1 MADQSSDFIRQSQAV
16 VQQSWEQWMR
26 YLQQASPQPSASPF
40 AGMGAG
46 FSPTA
51 PMFGVGATAG
61 APMNDVLERSL
72 TGIKGYLDWMQ
83 RAASSRA
90 DPLGT
95 DWQAQMQQLFGNA
108 SQPFAQ
114 AFGGIDSTAAQGF
127 VQQWQAWLA
136 AAGQGGLGGAD
147 WHRPQHMPAFGL
159 QREQQEKQQALMAAM
174 LDSAEQQRRYQA
186 LVLRANAQGLERLQ
200 DKLAEHSEP
209 GRQIESLK
217 ALYDLWIDSAEEA
230 YAEIALSDE
239 FREVYGAMVNAQML
253 ERQLMQQ
260 QLEELCGQL
269 GLPTRSE
276 VDSLGKR
283 LQEVRREQRAASR
296 GDANEELAA
305 LRAELATLKRQ
316 LAGAGLSNRPAAP
329 DPALQT
335 ASVAKSPAPGA
346 AAKKPV
352 AKKAMAKKAAAS
364 AGAAATRK
372 RSTAKARPAARP
384 AAKKTVPDHAVV
396 KKAVSKKKTAT
407 RPVAGKKA
415 APAVVPAPA
424 PAVSGSRKRAASRS
438 RRMAVTKAP
447 TGKRRSIV
455 SPGIPAPR
463 RAARK

>member
-1 MADQSSDFIRQSQAV
+1 MADQASDFIRQSQAMA
-16 VQQSWEQWMR
+16 QQSWEQWMR
-26 YLQQASPQPSASPF
+26 YLQQTSTQPPASPF
-40 AGMGAG
+40 GGMGTGFSPGDPTFGMGA
-46 FSPTA
+46 
-51 PMFGVGATAG
+51 ATG
-61 APMNDVLERSL
+61 APLNGVLERSL

-83 RAASSRA
+83 RAASSQA

-95 DWQAQMQQLFGNA
+95 DWQAQMQQLFGHA
-108 SQPFAQ
+108 GQPFAQ

-136 AAGQGGLGGAD
+136 AVGQGGSAGAD
-147 WHRPQHMPAFGL
+147 WHRPMHMPAFGL
-159 QREQQEKQQALMAAM
+159 QREQQERQQALMAAM

-186 LVLRANAQGLERLQ
+186 LILRANAQGLERLQ
-200 DKLAEHSEP
+200 DRLAEHSEP

-217 ALYDLWIDSAEEA
+217 ALYDLWVDSVEEA

-260 QLEELCGQL
+260 QLEELCRQL

-296 GDANEELAA
+296 GDADEEFAVLRTELAA
-305 LRAELATLKRQ
+305 LKKQ
-316 LAGAGLSNRPAAP
+316 LDGAGLSNRPTAP
-329 DPALQT
+329 DTAPHP
-335 ASVAKSPAPGA
+335 ASVAKSPAPRI
-346 AAKKPV
+346 AAKKAV
-352 AKKAMAKKAAAS
+352 AKKAASS
-364 AGAAATRK
+364 AGAPAMRK
-372 RSTAKARPAARP
+372 HSSAKARPSARS

-396 KKAVSKKKTAT
+396 KKAVSKKKPAT
-407 RPVAGKKA
+407 RPAAVKKA

-424 PAVSGSRKRAASRS
+424 PAASGSRKRAAARS

-447 TGKRRSIV
+447 GGKRRSIV
-455 SPGIPAPR
+455 GPGTPAPR
-463 RAARK
+463 RAGRK

>member
-1 MADQSSDFIRQSQAV
+1 MADHASDFIRQSQAMA
-16 VQQSWEQWMR
+16 QQSWEQWMR
-26 YLQQASPQPSASPF
+26 YLQQASTQPAAPF
-40 AGMGAG
+40 GGMGTG
-46 FSPTA
+46 FPPVTPAFGMGPA
-51 PMFGVGATAG
+51 PG

-83 RAASSRA
+83 RAASSQA

-95 DWQAQMQQLFGNA
+95 DWQAQMQQMFGNV
-108 SQPFAQ
+108 SRPFAQ
-114 AFGGIDSTAAQGF
+114 AFGGLDSTAAQGF

-186 LVLRANAQGLERLQ
+186 LILRANAQGLERLQ
-200 DKLAEHSEP
+200 NKLADHAEP

-260 QLEELCGQL
+260 QLEELCRQL

-283 LQEVRREQRAASR
+283 LQELRREQRAAS
-296 GDANEELAA
+296 GGSAASELSA
-305 LRAELATLKRQ
+305 LRAELAALKKQ
-316 LAGAGLSNRPAAP
+316 LAAGAASPPAANGNK
-329 DPALQT
+329 PAARKT
-335 ASVAKSPAPGA
+335 S
-346 AAKKPV
+346 
-352 AKKAMAKKAAAS
+352 AKKAAAK
-364 AGAAATRK
+364 T
-372 RSTAKARPAARP
+372 STAK
-384 AAKKTVPDHAVV
+384 T
-396 KKAVSKKKTAT
+396 SSTS
-407 RPVAGKKA
+407 KA
-415 APAVVPAPA
+415 APAARRGAPA
-424 PAVSGSRKRAASRS
+424 KAAKAAGRRTKAVASAAS
-438 RRMAVTKAP
+438 KAATP
-447 TGKRRSIV
+447 VR
-455 SPGIPAPR
+455 PGIPAPR
-463 RAARK
+463 RAKRK

>member
-1 MADQSSDFIRQSQAV
+1 MADQASDFIKHSQAV
-16 VQQSWEQWMR
+16 AQQSWEQWMR
-26 YLQQASPQPSASPF
+26 YLQQASPQQPASPF

-51 PMFGVGATAG
+51 PMFGMGAMAG

-83 RAASSRA
+83 RAASSQA

-95 DWQAQMQQLFGNA
+95 DWQAQMQQMFGNA

-147 WHRPQHMPAFGL
+147 WHKPTHMPAFGL

-186 LVLRANAQGLERLQ
+186 LILRANAQGLERLQ
-200 DKLAEHSEP
+200 NKLAEHSEP

-260 QLEELCGQL
+260 QLEELCRQL

-276 VDSLGKR
+276 VDSLGRR

-296 GDANEELAA
+296 GGADEEFAA
-305 LRAELATLKRQ
+305 LRAELVALKKQ
-316 LAGAGLSNRPAAP
+316 LAGAGVSVRPAVP
-329 DPALQT
+329 DTAVRS
-335 ASVAKSPAPGA
+335 ASVAKSAGRKVA
-346 AAKKPV
+346 TKKTTARKV
-352 AKKAMAKKAAAS
+352 TAKKAAAKK
-364 AGAAATRK
+364 ATPAAAPAARK
-372 RSTAKARPAARP
+372 RTSAKASRP
-384 AAKKTVPDHAVV
+384 AAKSVAKSSGKPGSRV
-396 KKAVSKKKTAT
+396 KM
-407 RPVAGKKA
+407 KA
-415 APAVVPAPA
+415 A
-424 PAVSGSRKRAASRS
+424 SAS
-438 RRMAVTKAP
+438 KA
-447 TGKRRSIV
+447 GASVR
-455 SPGIPAPR
+455 PGIPAPR
-463 RAARK
+463 SAKRK

>member
-1 MADQSSDFIRQSQAV
+1 MADQASDFIRQSQAMA
-16 VQQSWEQWMR
+16 QQSWEQWMR
-26 YLQQASPQPSASPF
+26 YLQQASTQPAAPF
-40 AGMGAG
+40 GGMGTG
-46 FSPTA
+46 FPPVA
-51 PMFGVGATAG
+51 PAFGMGPAPG

-83 RAASSRA
+83 RAASSQA

-95 DWQAQMQQLFGNA
+95 DWQAQMQQMFGNA

-147 WHRPQHMPAFGL
+147 WHKATQMPAFGL
-159 QREQQEKQQALMAAM
+159 QREQQEKQQALIAAM

-186 LVLRANAQGLERLQ
+186 LILRANAQGLERLQ
-200 DKLAEHSEP
+200 NKLADHAEP

-260 QLEELCGQL
+260 QLEELCRQL

-283 LQEVRREQRAASR
+283 LQELRREQRAAS
-296 GDANEELAA
+296 GGSAASELAA
-305 LRAELATLKRQ
+305 LRAELAALKKQ
-316 LAGAGLSNRPAAP
+316 LAAGAVSPPAANGNK
-329 DPALQT
+329 PAAGKT
-335 ASVAKSPAPGA
+335 S
-346 AAKKPV
+346 
-352 AKKAMAKKAAAS
+352 AKKAAA
-364 AGAAATRK
+364 K
-372 RSTAKARPAARP
+372 KSTAKTSP
-384 AAKKTVPDHAVV
+384 T
-396 KKAVSKKKTAT
+396 S
-407 RPVAGKKA
+407 KA
-415 APAVVPAPA
+415 APAARRGAPA
-424 PAVSGSRKRAASRS
+424 KAVKAAGRRTKAVASAAS
-438 RRMAVTKAP
+438 KAATP
-447 TGKRRSIV
+447 VR
-455 SPGIPAPR
+455 PGIPAPR
-463 RAARK
+463 RAKRK